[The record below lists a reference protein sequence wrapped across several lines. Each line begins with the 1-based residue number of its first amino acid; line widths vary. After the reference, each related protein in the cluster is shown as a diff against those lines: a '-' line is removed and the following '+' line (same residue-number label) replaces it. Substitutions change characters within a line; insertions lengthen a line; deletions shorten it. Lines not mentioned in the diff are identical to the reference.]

1 MIMKRLECQ
10 GFKRTKKKL
19 QALGLKNIAKS
30 LTSQAESDKT
40 KKKKNKS
47 MDTSKKD
54 IDVEYMT
61 GSDID
66 VEQDYQEAATK
77 ISKKKQRPI
86 YIAPQSLKRY
96 TNLAQKRF
104 IAPTVSCVLTSSES
118 HMQKGQV
125 IDTSGR
131 STVAKRKL
139 YAVDN
144 DDDHGER
151 DMRFHGT
158 YVYINEEQDDVE
170 FDDIEDIDM
179 NKAYEEQDS
188 FKDDGGKDM
197 EDLEQVND
205 LENQNNELVEKECEV
220 PENEEEHE
228 GSQ

>member
-1 MIMKRLECQ
+1 MEDKSMQGQSSKRRMNAYERSRMSRIQ
-10 GFKRTKKKL
+10 ENQKKL
-19 QALGLKNIAKS
+19 QALGVKNIAKS
-30 LTSQAESDKT
+30 LTSLAESDKT

-54 IDVEYMT
+54 IDVEYMP

-139 YAVDN
+139 SAVDN

-158 YVYINEEQDDVE
+158 YICFSNIL
-170 FDDIEDIDM
+170 FMI
-179 NKAYEEQDS
+179 
-188 FKDDGGKDM
+188 FT
-197 EDLEQVND
+197 
-205 LENQNNELVEKECEV
+205 
-220 PENEEEHE
+220 
-228 GSQ
+228 